1 MIPLSYAQRRLWF
14 MNRLEGSSA
23 AYNAPVIL
31 RLAGRPVASVVEAAL
46 RDVVERH
53 EVLRTVYP
61 AVDGEP
67 YQEITADPVVPVE
80 VVALAAEDIDARVTE
95 FARLPID
102 ITRELPLRVR
112 LFEVDDDTGGDI
124 GAIGCETDSAAGDGG
139 AVLVL
144 SVHHIATD
152 GWSVGFLLRDLDTAY
167 TARAEGR
174 APQWEP
180 LPVQYA
186 DYALWQHD
194 MLGDPADPDST
205 AHEQLAHWR
214 DVLAG
219 IPAETRL
226 PADRPRTA
234 EPTHAGAVVTAE
246 LDATVHRALA
256 GVAKE
261 RRASF
266 FMVVR
271 AALALALRAAGAGSD
286 LVVGTPVAGRPEED
300 LHELVGFFV
309 NTLALRTDLS
319 GDPTLGELL
328 DRVRDADLAA
338 LAHEDLPF
346 DLLVEDLNP
355 ERSLGRHP
363 FFQVMVSAQTQQE
376 KDLRLGGIPA
386 TLVEADLATAK
397 FDLSFHCVE
406 RSDATGDPGGLTLVL
421 QYAVERYDEP
431 TAHLLLGLLGRA
443 LTTLAERPEHTRLSD
458 VALPTEDERTG
469 LDRRH
474 RALADAATAAQA
486 RAEAEAE
493 AEARRLRGDGGRAKT
508 SGPLTADPREEILRG
523 LFAEVLGRDEVLE
536 GDNFFKLGG
545 HSLLAGKL
553 TNRIRGALG
562 LQAAIKDVFLASTP
576 GQLLRRLVAQGGG
589 PVRPAL
595 RPVPEALRP
604 ARIPLSY
611 AQRRLWFMNRLE
623 GSSAAYNAP
632 VVLRLAGR
640 PVASVVEAALR
651 DVVERHEVLRTV
663 YPAVDGEPYQEIT
676 ADPVVP
682 VEVVALAAEDI
693 DARVTEF
700 ARIPIDITRELPLR
714 VRLFE
719 GADESADEEAGE
731 GAGGSADVEGA
742 GGTVLVLSV
751 HHIATDG
758 WSIAG
763 LLGDLDTAYTA
774 RAEGRAPQWE
784 PLPVQYTDYTLWQR
798 ELLDGEHGLRS
809 AQLTHWRKA
818 LDGIPGETRLP
829 ADRPRPT
836 EPSNQGAVVTGELD
850 ATVHRALAGVAKEQ
864 RATFFMVVRAALA
877 LALRA
882 AGAGSDLV
890 VGTPV
895 AGRSEEALHDL
906 VGFFVNTLAL
916 RTDLSGDPTLAE
928 LVRRVRDAD
937 LAAFAHDD
945 LPFDVLVEDL
955 NPERTLGRHPVFQ
968 VMVSAQDAEGDSAVT
983 LGPIQGTLD
992 GADLGS
998 AKFDL
1003 AFHCAGTQ
1011 GADGEAGPLL
1021 IGLQYATDLYDETT
1035 ARLLLGL
1042 FHRALAALARE
1053 DGDTPLSA
1061 VPWATDEEHRALEA
1075 RHEALARTAATAP
1088 PAGDRQRGSGAGTA
1102 SADPREEILRGLF
1115 AEVLGRDEVL
1125 EGDNFFK
1132 LGGHSLL
1139 AGKLTNRIRGAL
1151 GLQAAIKDVFL
1162 APSPGQLLRR
1172 LDEQGGGP
1180 VRPALRPVPEAL
1192 RPARIPLS
1200 YAQRRLWFVNRL
1212 EGPSATYNIPVVT
1225 RLRRPVEP
1233 ARLAAALADVA
1244 ARHEV
1249 LRTVYRAADGE
1260 PYQLVLDD
1268 ARPVL
1273 DRILATGEAEV
1284 QSAVDT
1290 AVGHVFDLAAELPFR
1305 ATLVTGDDGQQTL
1318 VLLTH
1323 HIAGDGWSTPC
1334 LLADLD
1340 TAYHA
1345 RAEGRAPAWEP
1356 LPVQYTDYTLWQRD
1370 LLDGAHGLAEAQ
1382 LAHWRTA
1389 LAGLPPLIALPT
1401 DRPRPLESD
1410 GSGALT
1416 GFEVSAATHRALLR
1430 CARAQGA
1437 TLFMVVQAA
1446 LAAFLGRHG
1455 AGTDV
1460 ALGTTVAG
1468 RADDAL
1474 HPLVGFFVNTLVLRT
1489 DTSGDPAFAELVR
1502 RVREAGLAAY
1512 SNQDLPFDRLVEDLS
1527 PQRSA
1532 AHAPLVQVM
1541 LQVHAA
1547 ALPAGPAGPSGASGA
1562 SRPSALEGEPVGF
1575 RGTGAKSDL
1584 TFALTE
1590 RADADGTPAG
1600 LAGALEYAT
1609 ALYDEETA
1617 RLLARRLVETLD
1629 AFAAD
1634 PGLALSAP
1642 EYDAPEHDRPE
1653 HGTPAPLGTVLDE
1666 RGRRAPV
1673 RVPGEVYEPIPG
1685 GGLRATGRRAYATA
1699 DGSLRT
1705 VATLTV
1711 AGYPV
1716 EPGRV
1721 EDVLLS
1727 HPAVTGAVVGVRDDR
1742 LYATVTRAAG
1752 ARAAGEELRDWAAER
1767 LPEYLAPARIE
1778 IAGHPSAGHPS
1789 AERPGSGAGGPAAAA
1804 PEAAPDADAAADG
1817 REETLLG
1824 LFRDVLGGRPLG
1836 RHDNFF
1842 KNGGHSL
1849 LAVRLL
1855 NRIRGEFGQDLTL
1868 RDVFR
1873 NPTAASLARRLA
1885 ATATDATPSRPD
1897 PKDPTSP
1904 KPPVPTPGRPVPAAP
1919 ALKRRTRAGSRQAR

>member
-14 MNRLEGSSA
+14 LNRLEGSSA
-23 AYNAPVIL
+23 AYNAPVVL
-31 RLAGRPVASVVEAAL
+31 RLAGRPVVSVVEAAL

-67 YQEITADPVVPVE
+67 YQEIVAGPVVPVE
-80 VVALAAEDIDARVTE
+80 VVGVTAGEVDALVTE
-95 FARLPID
+95 FARMPID
-102 ITRELPLRVR
+102 VTRELPLRVR
-112 LFEVDDDTGGDI
+112 LFEVEGDTADEAGSGGV
-124 GAIGCETDSAAGDGG
+124 
-139 AVLVL
+139 VLVL

-152 GWSVGFLLRDLDTAY
+152 GWSLAGLLGDLDTAY

-174 APQWEP
+174 APAWEP

-186 DYALWQHD
+186 DYALWQQD

-214 DVLAG
+214 GALAG
-219 IPAETRL
+219 IPDETRL

-234 EPTHAGAVVTAE
+234 EPAHEGAAVTAE
-246 LDATVHRALA
+246 LGAAAHRALA

-261 RRASF
+261 QRASF
-266 FMVVR
+266 FMVAR
-271 AALALALRAAGAGSD
+271 AALALALRAAGAGTD
-286 LVVGTPVAGRPEED
+286 LVVGTAVAGRPEED

-319 GDPTLGELL
+319 GDPTLAELL
-328 DRVRDADLAA
+328 GRVRDADLAA
-338 LAHEDLPF
+338 FAHEDLPF

-363 FFQVMVSAQTQQE
+363 FFQVMVSAQTRQE
-376 KDLRLGGIPA
+376 TDLGLGGIPA

-397 FDLSFHCVE
+397 FDLSFHCLE
-406 RSDATGDPGGLTLVL
+406 RSDATGEPGGLTLVL
-421 QYAVERYDEP
+421 QYATERYDET
-431 TAHLLLGLLGRA
+431 TALLLLGLFERA
-443 LTTLAERPEHTRLSD
+443 LTTLAERPQHTRLSA
-458 VALPTEDERTG
+458 VILPTEDERTG

-474 RALADAATAAQA
+474 QALADAATAAKA
-486 RAEAEAE
+486 REEAEAE
-493 AEARRLRGDGGRAKT
+493 AEARRLRGEGARAKG
-508 SGPLTADPREEILRG
+508 SGPRTVDPRVEILRG

-562 LQAAIKDVFLASTP
+562 LQAAIKDVFLAPTP
-576 GQLLRRLVAQGGG
+576 GQLLRRLDEQGGG
-589 PVRPAL
+589 PARPAL
-595 RPVPEALRP
+595 RPVPAALRP

-611 AQRRLWFMNRLE
+611 AQRRLWFLNRLE

-640 PVASVVEAALR
+640 PVVSVVEAALR

-663 YPAVDGEPYQEIT
+663 YPAVDGEPYQEIV
-676 ADPVVP
+676 AGPVVP
-682 VEVVALAAEDI
+682 VEVVGVTAGEVDAL
-693 DARVTEF
+693 VTEF
-700 ARIPIDITRELPLR
+700 ARMPIDVTRELPLR

-719 GADESADEEAGE
+719 VEGDTADEAGS
-731 GAGGSADVEGA
+731 GGV
-742 GGTVLVLSV
+742 VLVLSV

-758 WSIAG
+758 WSLAG

-774 RAEGRAPQWE
+774 RAEGRAPAWE

-798 ELLDGEHGLRS
+798 ELLDGEDGLKEP
-809 AQLTHWRKA
+809 QLAHWRQA

-829 ADRPRPT
+829 ADRARPT
-836 EPSNQGAVVTGELD
+836 EPSNRGAVVTGELD
-850 ATVHRALAGVAKEQ
+850 AAAHRALAGVAKEQ

-928 LVRRVRDAD
+928 VVRRVRDAD

-945 LPFDVLVEDL
+945 LPFDLLVEDL
-955 NPERTLGRHPVFQ
+955 NPERSLARHPFFQ
-968 VMVSAQDAEGDSAVT
+968 VMVSAQDADGDSTVA
-983 LGPIQGTLD
+983 LGGIPGTLD
-992 GADLGS
+992 ATDLGS

-1011 GADGEAGPLL
+1011 GAEGEAGPLL
-1021 IGLQYATDLYDETT
+1021 LVLQYATDLYDETT

-1042 FHRALAALARE
+1042 FRRALAALAGE

-1061 VPWATDEEHRALEA
+1061 VPWTTDEERKALDA
-1075 RHEALARTAATAP
+1075 RHESLARTAAAAP
-1088 PAGDRQRGSGAGTA
+1088 GGDRQRGSGPGTA
-1102 SADPREEILRGLF
+1102 TVDPRVEILRGLF

-1162 APSPGQLLRR
+1162 APTPGQLLRR

-1180 VRPALRPVPEAL
+1180 ARPALRPVPAAL

-1212 EGPSATYNIPVVT
+1212 EGPSATYNISVVT

-1233 ARLAAALADVA
+1233 ARFAAALADVA
-1244 ARHEV
+1244 GRHEV

-1273 DRILATGEAEV
+1273 DRILATGDAEV
-1284 QSAVDT
+1284 RSAVDS
-1290 AVGHVFDLAAELPFR
+1290 AVGYVFDLAAELPFR
-1305 ATLVTGDDGQQTL
+1305 ATLVTGDDGRQTL

-1340 TAYHA
+1340 TAYTA
-1345 RAEGRAPAWEP
+1345 RAEGRAPTWEP
-1356 LPVQYTDYTLWQRD
+1356 LPVQYTDYTLWQHD
-1370 LLDGAHGLAEAQ
+1370 LLDGENGLAEAQ

-1389 LAGLPPLIALPT
+1389 LAGMPPLIALPT

-1446 LAAFLGRHG
+1446 LAALLARHG

-1489 DTSGDPAFAELVR
+1489 DTSGDPAFVDLVR

-1512 SNQDLPFDRLVEDLS
+1512 GNQDLPFDRLVEDLS

-1547 ALPAGPAGPSGASGA
+1547 ATPAGPGA
-1562 SRPSALEGEPVGF
+1562 SRPSALDGEAVGF
-1575 RGTGAKSDL
+1575 RSTGAKSDL

-1609 ALYDEETA
+1609 ALYDGETA

-1642 EYDAPEHDRPE
+1642 EYATPETA
-1653 HGTPAPLGTVLDE
+1653 TPTPLGAGTVLDE
-1666 RGRRAPV
+1666 HGRRAPV
-1673 RVPGEVYEPIPG
+1673 RVPGEVYEPNPG

-1699 DGSLRT
+1699 DGSLRA

-1721 EDVLLS
+1721 EEVLLG
-1727 HPAVTGAVVGVRDDR
+1727 HPAVTGAVVEVRDAR
-1742 LYATVTRAAG
+1742 LHAAVTRASG
-1752 ARAAGEELRDWAAER
+1752 AHATTEELLDWAAER

-1778 IAGHPSAGHPS
+1778 FTGDPLSEHQT
-1789 AERPGSGAGGPAAAA
+1789 AA
-1804 PEAAPDADAAADG
+1804 PGADAFAEE
-1817 REETLLG
+1817 REERLLG

-1836 RHDNFF
+1836 SHDNFF

-1885 ATATDATPSRPD
+1885 TAATDQAPSRPD
-1897 PKDPTSP
+1897 PKNPTSP
-1904 KPPVPTPGRPVPAAP
+1904 KSPVPTPSRPAPPAP
-1919 ALKRRTRAGSRQAR
+1919 ALKRRTRAGSRQGR

>member
-14 MNRLEGSSA
+14 LNRLEGSSA
-23 AYNAPVIL
+23 AYNAPVVI
-31 RLAGRPVASVVEAAL
+31 RLAGRPAVSVVEAAL

-67 YQEITADPVVPVE
+67 YQEITTDTAVPVE
-80 VVALAAEDIDARVTE
+80 VVRCATDDVEERATA
-95 FARLPID
+95 FARLPLD
-102 ITRELPLRVR
+102 ITGEPPLRVR
-112 LFEVDDDTGGDI
+112 LFELDDDSAGG
-124 GAIGCETDSAAGDGG
+124 S
-139 AVLVL
+139 VLVL

-152 GWSVGFLLRDLDTAY
+152 GWSVGCLLRDLDTAW

-174 APQWEP
+174 APEWEP

-214 DVLAG
+214 KALDG
-219 IPAETRL
+219 IPAETPL

-234 EPTHAGAVVTAE
+234 EPDHTGAAVTAD

-261 RRASF
+261 RRATF
-266 FMVVR
+266 FTVVR
-271 AALALALRAAGAGSD
+271 TALALALRAAGAGSD
-286 LVVGTPVAGRPEED
+286 LVVGTPVAGRSEED
-300 LHELVGFFV
+300 LHDLVGFFV
-309 NTLALRTDLS
+309 NTLALRTDLA
-319 GDPTLGELL
+319 GDPTLGELVR
-328 DRVRDADLAA
+328 RVRDADLAA

-363 FFQVMVSAQTQQE
+363 FFQVMVSAQTRQE
-376 KDLRLGGIPA
+376 KDLSLGGIPA

-397 FDLSFHCVE
+397 FDLSFHCLE
-406 RSDATGDPGGLTLVL
+406 RSDATGDPGGLALVL
-421 QYAVERYDEP
+421 QYATERYDEP
-431 TAHLLLGLLGRA
+431 TAHLLLGLFGRA

-458 VALPTEDERTG
+458 ITLPTEEERAG

-474 RALADAATAAQA
+474 QALADAATTAKA
-486 RAEAEAE
+486 RAEAEA
-493 AEARRLRGDGGRAKT
+493 AADARRTGGDGGRAKNA
-508 SGPLTADPREEILRG
+508 GPRTADPREEILRG
-523 LFAEVLGRDEVLE
+523 LFADALGRDEVLA

-562 LQAAIKDVFLASTP
+562 LQAAIKDVFLAPTP
-576 GQLLRRLVAQGGG
+576 GQLLRRLDEHSGG
-589 PVRPAL
+589 PARPVL
-595 RPVPEALRP
+595 RPVPQEARP

-611 AQRRLWFMNRLE
+611 AQRRLWFLNRLE

-632 VVLRLAGR
+632 VVIRLAGR
-640 PVASVVEAALR
+640 PAASLVEAALR

-676 ADPVVP
+676 TDPAVP
-682 VEVVALAAEDI
+682 VEVVALAAGDV

-700 ARIPIDITRELPLR
+700 ARTPIDITRELPLR

-719 GADESADEEAGE
+719 VDGE
-731 GAGGSADVEGA
+731 GADSS
-742 GGTVLVLSV
+742 VLVLSV

-758 WSIAG
+758 QSVAG
-763 LLGDLDTAYTA
+763 LLDDLDTAYRA
-774 RAEGRAPQWE
+774 RAEGRAPEWE

-798 ELLDGEHGLRS
+798 DLLDGEEGLKT
-809 AQLTHWRKA
+809 AQLQHWRTA
-818 LDGIPGETRLP
+818 LDGIPAETRLP

-836 EPSNQGAVVTGELD
+836 EPSNRGAVVTDELD
-850 ATVHRALAGVAKEQ
+850 AAVHRALAGVAKEQ
-864 RATFFMVVRAALA
+864 RATFFMVVRTALA

-916 RTDLSGDPTLAE
+916 RTDLAGDPTLGE

-945 LPFDVLVEDL
+945 LPFDLLVEDL
-955 NPERTLGRHPVFQ
+955 NPDRTLGRHPFFQ
-968 VMVSAQDAEGDSAVT
+968 VMVSAQDGEGDSAVV
-983 LGPIQGTLD
+983 LGGIPGTLD

-1003 AFHCAGTQ
+1003 AFHCAGTRE
-1011 GADGEAGPLL
+1011 ADGEAGPLL
-1021 IGLQYATDLYDETT
+1021 IGLQYATDLYDEAT

-1042 FHRALAALARE
+1042 FRRALAALARE
-1053 DGDTPLSA
+1053 DGETPLSA
-1061 VPWATDEEHRALEA
+1061 VPWATDEERSALDA
-1075 RHEALARTAATAP
+1075 RHENLARTAATAP
-1088 PAGDRQRGSGAGTA
+1088 PAGDRQRGSGTGTTT
-1102 SADPREEILRGLF
+1102 ADPREEILRGLF

-1125 EGDNFFK
+1125 AGDNFFK

-1162 APSPGQLLRR
+1162 APTPRQLLRR
-1172 LDEQGGGP
+1172 LDERGDGP
-1180 VRPALRPVPEAL
+1180 ARPALRPVPEAL

-1233 ARLAAALADVA
+1233 ARLADALADVT

-1268 ARPVL
+1268 TRPAL
-1273 DRILATGEAEV
+1273 DRIPAGGDAEV
-1284 QSAVDT
+1284 RSAVDA

-1305 ATLVTGDDGQQTL
+1305 ATLVTDADGEQTL

-1340 TAYHA
+1340 TAYRA
-1345 RAEGRAPAWEP
+1345 RTEGRAPEWEP

-1446 LAAFLGRHG
+1446 LAALLGRHG

-1547 ALPAGPAGPSGASGA
+1547 TPAGPADA

-1575 RGTGAKSDL
+1575 RATGAKSDL

-1642 EYDAPEHDRPE
+1642 VYDTPD
-1653 HGTPAPLGTVLDE
+1653 TPAPLDAGTVLDE

-1673 RVPGEVYEPIPG
+1673 RVPGEVYEPVPG

-1721 EDVLLS
+1721 EDVLLG
-1727 HPAVTGAVVGVRDDR
+1727 HPAVTGAVVEVRDDR
-1742 LYATVTRAAG
+1742 LHATVTRAAG
-1752 ARAAGEELRDWAAER
+1752 ARAGGEELREWAAER

-1778 IAGHPSAGHPS
+1778 IAGHPSS
-1789 AERPGSGAGGPAAAA
+1789 ERPSAAA
-1804 PEAAPDADAAADG
+1804 PEAGPAADG
-1817 REETLLG
+1817 SADEHEERLLG
-1824 LFRDVLGGRPLG
+1824 LFRDVLGGRPFG
-1836 RHDNFF
+1836 SEDNFF

-1855 NRIRGEFGQDLTL
+1855 NRIRAEFGQDLTL

-1885 ATATDATPSRPD
+1885 ATATDAAPSRPD
-1897 PKDPTSP
+1897 PKDPLSP
-1904 KPPVPTPGRPVPAAP
+1904 KRPVPTPGRPAPAAP
-1919 ALKRRTRAGSRQAR
+1919 ALKRRTRAGSRQGR